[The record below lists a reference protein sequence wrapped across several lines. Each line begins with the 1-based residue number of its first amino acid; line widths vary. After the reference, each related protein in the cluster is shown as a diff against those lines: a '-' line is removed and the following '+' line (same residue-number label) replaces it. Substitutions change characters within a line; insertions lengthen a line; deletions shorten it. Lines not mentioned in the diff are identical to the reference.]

1 MDTIQREKET
11 LVCSVCFRCKAVH
24 LWKGIDS
31 KTKVDSDI
39 RCGVCFHGFTL
50 AGLVDL
56 ASLFF
61 YFFMQ
66 IPIRKVGL
74 LFPIHL

>member
-1 MDTIQREKET
+1 
-11 LVCSVCFRCKAVH
+11 VH
-24 LWKGIDS
+24 LWKWIDS
-31 KTKVDSDI
+31 KTKVDSDV
-39 RCGVCFHGFTL
+39 RCGVCCHVVSIVEL
-50 AGLVDL
+50 IDL

-66 IPIRKVGL
+66 IPIRKVEL